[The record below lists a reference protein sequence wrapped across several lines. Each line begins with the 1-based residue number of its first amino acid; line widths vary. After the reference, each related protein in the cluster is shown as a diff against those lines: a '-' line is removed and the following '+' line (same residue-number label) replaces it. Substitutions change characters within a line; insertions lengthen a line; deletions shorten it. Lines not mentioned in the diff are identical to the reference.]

1 MKTYKGKLSKATLQV
16 AFKEAKENEHLYI
29 GLLIETAGSKRP
41 ELIINERE
49 NFDTK
54 LEYLKQA
61 YDDRLRLRNAPDKIH
76 ISAIMVADRLSDF
89 KYLLLAR

>member
-1 MKTYKGKLSKATLQV
+1 MKTYRGYLTKATLQV
-16 AFKEAKENEHLYI
+16 VFEGAKNSENLYI
-29 GLLIETAGSKRP
+29 GLLIKTVGSKRP
-41 ELIINERE
+41 ELIINECE

-61 YDDRLRLRNAPDKIH
+61 YDDRLRLRSAPDKIY
-76 ISAIMVADRLSDF
+76 IEAIMVADRLSDF